1 MKWLMLHK
9 TKLFHHMLRTTLKKQ
24 FNDFLNSLDVV
35 NDCKDYKEL
44 KSKGNHLKL
53 YLENISEQI
62 DDLIF
67 SYSPK
72 MTDYLLDATKKMLS
86 DEYDLDNVL
95 DDIAWKPSLDTMFNN
110 LKEYN
115 DNDKDL
121 SDWGFYI
128 QEFWILFCSIG

>member
-1 MKWLMLHK
+1 
-9 TKLFHHMLRTTLKKQ
+9 MLRTTLKKQ

-72 MTDYLLDATKKMLS
+72 
-86 DEYDLDNVL
+86 
-95 DDIAWKPSLDTMFNN
+95 
-110 LKEYN
+110 
-115 DNDKDL
+115 
-121 SDWGFYI
+121 
-128 QEFWILFCSIG
+128 

>member
-1 MKWLMLHK
+1 
-9 TKLFHHMLRTTLKKQ
+9 
-24 FNDFLNSLDVV
+24 
-35 NDCKDYKEL
+35 
-44 KSKGNHLKL
+44 
-53 YLENISEQI
+53 
-62 DDLIF
+62 
-67 SYSPK
+67 

-121 SDWGFYI
+121 SDWGVLYSR
-128 QEFWILFCSIG
+128 ILDTICSIG